1 MRRDPRLIPL
11 SHQHHNGLALC
22 VLVERSLRADS
33 STENLRRLA
42 RRILD
47 RFDLELVNHF
57 ELEEQLLFP
66 AAAMLPHLAPLA
78 AVLVADHR
86 RLESFAAAL
95 RAAPSAETVLAF
107 TALLRCHIRREE
119 SELFE
124 QAQRDLAPADLDRMG
139 VEFRRRA
146 IRICL

>member
-1 MRRDPRLIPL
+1 MLRDPRLIPL

-22 VLVERSLRADS
+22 VLVERSLKADS
-33 STENLRRLA
+33 STENLDRLA

-47 RFDLELVNHF
+47 RFELELVNHF

-66 AAAMLPHLAPLA
+66 AAAALPDLAPLVA
-78 AVLVADHR
+78 GLIADHR

-95 RAAPSAETVLAF
+95 RAGPSAETILAF
-107 TALLRCHIRREE
+107 TALLRDHIRREE
-119 SELFE
+119 NDLFE

-139 VEFRRRA
+139 VEFDRRA
-146 IRICL
+146 VRICL